1 MAMYSRFPL
10 ACLSMC
16 LLAPGAASAQQQ
28 APFDLTG
35 PVLQV
40 SVTHE
45 GETLPISQVPNLSA
59 GDQVSIRADLP
70 KDQEAHYLLV
80 AAFLRGATNPPP
92 KKWVFEAKTWK
103 RKKNALEIKVPEG
116 ARQLVLFLA
125 PETGGDFDALQDVV
139 RGRPGAFV
147 RASQDLNQASL
158 DRSRL
163 DAFLVGI
170 QNLNPA
176 DPDRLE
182 AVSPLLARSLS
193 MKFNADC
200 LQKMPELQ
208 GACLTE
214 DRESLVLND
223 NHSASIT
230 EALIGAPADLAMQ
243 LSATPQGGLGYYSPY
258 IGVVRDVARILGAFH
273 TADYQYIPALS
284 IHRGGDTALLLNAVP
299 SFSKPKSVLVA
310 ALPAIETP
318 RLPPLQPA
326 TESEPLCAAQ
336 PGLVLPVDGAPLI
349 YSTRYAR
356 NMVLRLKAKDGRAV
370 DLPVTARAEKGGFV
384 ADVSKFQSTDF
395 GETIEATLRGYWG
408 FQPFD
413 GPQFVLQN
421 PASQSWQA
429 DDKASLVTGRDN
441 NLQLRGTASACVES
455 VALRDSSGT
464 AKAVEWKAGDASTVS
479 VKIPM
484 ADARAGQMTL
494 LVKQYG
500 MAAPASVTLNAYAQA
515 SRIDALTLHAGDQSG
530 ILTGTRLDGVA
541 SVSVDGLVFQAGE
554 LKRVGDTDQLSVAAA
569 DAPSAAKLQSGQSKS
584 AKVALKDGRTVDL
597 PVTIA
602 PHRPTATL
610 LGKSV
615 QRPSSSTPISIKLT
629 GDDMVP
635 QGARLTFSVRAAAGT
650 RFTGRETVEI
660 EASNG
665 NAPAKLNAG
674 NGLRLENTEIALAT
688 FDPAKDLGSFAFGD
702 LRFRILQNGV
712 EGDWQSLG
720 TLVRLPELREINC
733 DDSADSCTL
742 TGSNL
747 FLIDA
752 VADNATFSQPSAVPP
767 GFTGAELK
775 VPRPKDDQLYLK
787 LRDDPKAISTVVI
800 PAPMSASR

>member
-1 MAMYSRFPL
+1 MAMYSRFSL
-10 ACLSMC
+10 TCLSAC
-16 LLAPGAASAQQQ
+16 LLAPGTAYAQQQ

-35 PVLQV
+35 PILQV

-59 GDQVSIRADLP
+59 GDKLAIKAALP
-70 KDQEAHYLLV
+70 KDQEANYLLV

-92 KKWVFEAKTWK
+92 KDWIFEAKTWK
-103 RKKNALEIKVPEG
+103 RKKNTLDIKVPEG

-170 QNLNPA
+170 QNINPA

-230 EALIGAPADLAMQ
+230 EALTGAPADLAMQ

-284 IHRGGDTALLLNAVP
+284 IHRGNDTALLLNAVP

-326 TESEPLCAAQ
+326 TGIEPLCAAR
-336 PGLVLPVDGAPLI
+336 PGLALSVDGAPLI

-356 NMVLRLKAKDGRAV
+356 NMVLRLKTKDGRTV

-384 ADVSKFQSTDF
+384 ADVSKFQPTDF
-395 GETIEATLRGYWG
+395 GETIEATLQGYWG
-408 FQPFD
+408 FEPFE
-413 GPQFVLQN
+413 GPQFLLQN
-421 PASQSWQA
+421 PADQSWRT
-429 DDKASLVTGRDN
+429 DDQASLVTGRDN
-441 NLQLRGTASACVES
+441 SLQLRGAASACVES

-464 AKAVEWKAGDASTVS
+464 AKAIEWKAGDASTIS
-479 VKIPM
+479 VKVPM

-500 MAAPASVTLNAYAQA
+500 TAEPANVTLNAYSQA
-515 SRIDALTLHAGDQSG
+515 SRIDALTLHAGDQSAT
-530 ILTGTRLDGVA
+530 LTGTRLDEVA
-541 SVSVDGLVFQAGE
+541 NVSVDGLVFQAGE
-554 LKRVGDTDQLSVAAA
+554 LKRVGDTDQLSVTAA
-569 DAPSAAKLQSGQSKS
+569 DATNAAKLQPGQSKS
-584 AKVALKDGRTVDL
+584 AKVALKDGRTVEL

-602 PHRPTATL
+602 AHRPTATL
-610 LGKSV
+610 LGKSI
-615 QRPSSSTPISIKLT
+615 RPPSSTAPIAIKLT
-629 GDDMVP
+629 GDDMLP
-635 QGARLTFSVRAAAGT
+635 QGGQLTFSVRTADGT
-650 RFTGRETVEI
+650 RFTGRETIEI

-665 NAPAKLNAG
+665 TAPAKLNAA
-674 NGLRLENTEIALAT
+674 NGLRLENAQIALAT
-688 FDPAKDLGSFAFGD
+688 FDPAKDLGAFAFGA
-702 LRFRILQNGV
+702 LRFRIIQNGV
-712 EGDWQSLG
+712 EGDWQPLG
-720 TLVRLPELREINC
+720 TLVRLPELRGL
-733 DDSADSCTL
+733 SCGTPEESCKL
-742 TGSNL
+742 SGSNL
-747 FLIDA
+747 FLIDR
-752 VADNATFSQPSAVPP
+752 VADNSTFSQPAAVPP

-775 VPRPKDDQLYLK
+775 VPHPKDDQLYLK
-787 LRDDPKAISTVVI
+787 LRDDPKAVSTMVI
-800 PAPMSASR
+800 PTQMSASR